1 MLLLLFCLQRRGG
14 KSRFHLGAGKKVK
27 KDFMG
32 IFDLGLE
39 SVGEIGWEGHSRWR
53 QQCPQRPGGVQQLLE
68 LGTCKVVYRVFK
80 LLMWAS
86 HVYAFSQ
93 RSWESKDRQ
102 VPLPSVSVELA

>member
-14 KSRFHLGAGKKVK
+14 KSRFHLGAGEKVN

-53 QQCPQRPGGVQQLLE
+53 QQCPEAWRNAATSRIGDLQSSLQG
-68 LGTCKVVYRVFK
+68 F
-80 LLMWAS
+80 
-86 HVYAFSQ
+86 
-93 RSWESKDRQ
+93 
-102 VPLPSVSVELA
+102 